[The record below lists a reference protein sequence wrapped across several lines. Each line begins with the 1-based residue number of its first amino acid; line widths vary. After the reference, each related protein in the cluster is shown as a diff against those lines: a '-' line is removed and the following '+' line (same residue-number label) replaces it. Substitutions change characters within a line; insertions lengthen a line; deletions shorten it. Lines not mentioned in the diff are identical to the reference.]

1 MNDNPKAGILVS
13 ECDFDK
19 TASNTVLVAED
30 DPICRRV
37 LQSRLRN
44 WGFRVI
50 IAEDGLE
57 AWEIIQEDNAPDL
70 LILDWMMPGIDG
82 LELCRR
88 IRRRRHVIYP
98 YILLVTGKD
107 DTQDVVRGL
116 EAGADDYLSKPFDP
130 TELRARLQV
139 GKRILTLQHELIEA
153 REELRFQA
161 DHDALTGI
169 LSRAAILHMLD
180 HDRPEARHPGGL
192 PGRFRQKAG
201 PAWLDQLT
209 LPQPYAE
216 SDLAAA
222 AGLPA
227 HHRDRHAQP
236 GDRGPASRL
245 LPRPTRWCGQLP
257 GIGPVLAAVIVA
269 GIGDVTRFP
278 DAGPLCYWAGLTPRH
293 RESDTKV
300 ARGHVTKQGS
310 PAAALGADQGHP
322 AHPQDGQSSAVSRTP
337 SSPAAEGARNI
348 AKVRRRPPPADPGL
362 LRHARRPGQPLP
374 DRRPAARDPA
384 ASAGGMNSF
393 PGQRPGARSPARPA
407 APRARAPSSLTPP
420 DRPS

>member
-1 MNDNPKAGILVS
+1 MNDNPRAGILIS

-57 AWEIIQEDNAPDL
+57 AWEVIQEDNAPDL

-88 IRRRRHVIYP
+88 IRQRRHVIYP

-169 LSRAAILHMLD
+169 LGRAAILHL
-180 HDRPEARHPGGL
+180 
-192 PGRFRQKAG
+192 
-201 PAWLDQLT
+201 LDQELERGARSGTPTGILMMDLDRFKT
-209 LPQPYAE
+209 LNDTYGHLSGDAILKGVAHRISQAVRSYDFLGRYGGE
-216 SDLAAA
+216 EFLA
-222 AGLPA
+222 
-227 HHRDRHAQP
+227 
-236 GDRGPASRL
+236 
-245 LPRPTRWCGQLP
+245 
-257 GIGPVLAAVIVA
+257 VLSNC
-269 GIGDVTRFP
+269 FP
-278 DAGPLCYWAGLTPRH
+278 DDLRTIAERV
-293 RESDTKV
+293 R
-300 ARGHVTKQGS
+300 
-310 PAAALGADQGHP
+310 
-322 AHPQDGQSSAVSRTP
+322 SAVSDTP
-337 SSPAAEGARNI
+337 IFTETTSLAVTVSVGGVVTSHATPGRESLSAADAVLYEAKRNGGNRVEI
-348 AKVRRRPPPADPGL
+348 GPCDLTGL
-362 LRHARRPGQPLP
+362 K
-374 DRRPAARDPA
+374 
-384 ASAGGMNSF
+384 AGS
-393 PGQRPGARSPARPA
+393 
-407 APRARAPSSLTPP
+407 
-420 DRPS
+420 